1 MLRIVLP
8 LFLAWFGMTTLA
20 KADQAPTRVA
30 ILMFDGVEII
40 DFAGP
45 YEVFGQAGFEVYT
58 VSANGTRVTT
68 AMNLKVDVDHSFAN
82 APQADIL
89 LIPGGDVDRAERDVR
104 TLEFLKKQ
112 AAEADQVLS
121 VCTGSFVLAA
131 TGLLDGKVAT
141 TFHSAFEP
149 FAKRYP
155 AVEVVRDRRWADAGK
170 VVTAAGLSSGIDA
183 AIHVVAEVRGLDAAR
198 TVANTLEYDWT
209 PGEREG
215 YIRGLMADQHI
226 RYPAEMTL
234 PEGTQ
239 VHPLRSLGDQ
249 RQWSTLFHVVSPVDQ
264 QSFIKR
270 LRELAER
277 DEALEVA
284 QTAPGTASWQHTD
297 AAGKWR
303 VTIEPSREALPK
315 GYGVLVEVAKLE

>member
-1 MLRIVLP
+1 MLRIVL
-8 LFLAWFGMTTLA
+8 LSFIACFWMTLA

-58 VSANGTRVTT
+58 VSANGARVTT
-68 AMNLKVDVDHSFAN
+68 SMNLKVDVDHSFAN

-89 LIPGGDVDRAERDVR
+89 LIPGGHVDDAERDVR
-104 TLEFLKKQ
+104 TIAFLKRQ
-112 AAEADQVLS
+112 AADADQVLS

-183 AIHVVAEVRGLDAAR
+183 AIHVVAEARGLDAAR
-198 TVANTLEYDWT
+198 TVASILEYDWS
-209 PGEREG
+209 PGERDG

-234 PEGTQ
+234 PEGTH
-239 VHPLRSLGDQ
+239 VHPLRSFGDQ
-249 RQWSTLFHVVSPVDQ
+249 RQWSTLFHVVSSVDQ
-264 QSFIKR
+264 QSFIER

-303 VTIEPSREALPK
+303 VTIEPGREALPE
-315 GYGVLVEVAKLE
+315 GYGVLIEVARLD